1 MNSEAYRSRRSVLY
15 MPGANERAME
25 KARQLPADAVIFDL
39 EDAVAPEAKVDARS
53 KAVTAATAGGY
64 GSREVVIRVNAA
76 GTPWVDADLKAAATS
91 GCDAVLLPK
100 VECASTIKAALRILD
115 VAGAPED
122 LPVWI
127 MTETPRGVLD
137 LDSIIGD
144 QPRLQAIVMG
154 TSDLARDLR
163 VSPLGDRP
171 GLLQALSHSILAA
184 RAHGI
189 DIIDGVHLALDDP
202 EGFRRACEQGRE
214 LGFDGKS
221 LIHPRQIE
229 AANDV
234 FGVSDAEA
242 ELAREIVTAWESAR
256 AEERGVTVVRGQ
268 LIEQLHVDDARR
280 VLALHEAT
288 RI

>member
-1 MNSEAYRSRRSVLY
+1 MNSATYRPRRSVLY
-15 MPGANERAME
+15 MPGANERAMK
-25 KARQLPADAVIFDL
+25 KARDLSADAVIFDL
-39 EDAVAPEAKVDARS
+39 EDGVAPEAKVDARG
-53 KAVTAATAGGY
+53 KVLAALADGGY
-64 GSREVVIRVNAA
+64 GHREVVIRVNAL
-76 GTPWVDADLKAAATS
+76 GTAWAEDDLRTAANS

-100 VECASTIKAALRILD
+100 VESAHTISEALIILD
-115 VAGAPED
+115 GAGAPAD
-122 LPVWI
+122 LPLWI
-127 MTETPRGVLD
+127 MTETPRGVLN
-137 LDSIIGD
+137 LDTLVTN
-144 QPRLQAIVMG
+144 QPRLRVIVMG

-163 VSPLGDRP
+163 VSPLGERT
-171 GLLQALSHSILAA
+171 GLLHSLSQSVLVA

-202 EGFRRACEQGRE
+202 DGYRLACEQGRE

-229 AANDV
+229 TANEV
-234 FGVSDAEA
+234 FGVSEAAA
-242 ELAREIVTAWESAR
+242 ELAREIVTAWASAH
-256 AEERGVTVVRGQ
+256 AEARGVTVVRGQ